1 VSIRKS
7 EEIGRRLGLYFVD
20 NSSIMGDMKTQHT
33 YKPMEFAQYFDT
45 HGVHHAVTVLSVLHD
60 GKAVKIHYYTDIE
73 LTDVVV
79 KWVLAK
85 SLIPMIGA

>member
-1 VSIRKS
+1 M
-7 EEIGRRLGLYFVD
+7 GLYFVD

>member
-1 VSIRKS
+1 M
-7 EEIGRRLGLYFVD
+7 GLYFVD

-33 YKPMEFAQYFDT
+33 FQPMEFAQWFDK
-45 HGVHHAVTVLSVLHD
+45 HDVHHAVTVL
-60 GKAVKIHYYTDIE
+60 AVTDTTAQIHFNTGIE
-73 LTDVVV
+73 VTDVVV